1 MMKKKSDKDDKPEEE
16 RDISQTMTNSPN
28 SVQAA
33 RDAYV
38 YYAPPAPSFVRPAFN
53 VSAPVTSYPGLVRLD
68 LNLFQKT
75 TPAEDG
81 TIASDTFLPILAE
94 FENIPLSDGE
104 SGEVKEVWAQVRY
117 RNFDFLGIEMAR
129 VNSGCWVEQGV
140 PDISFPLRTP
150 RYLVLGGWRFVRKGE
165 TPKNEIAIFE
175 FDRNLHRAIEKTHL
189 PGPRHVLIERMRY
202 VVQVALTSNGHHEQS
217 CEYEFQ
223 LTIFGPTGYSIK
235 CVKWPRT
242 SAEGRLTADG

>member
-1 MMKKKSDKDDKPEEE
+1 MSKSSE
-16 RDISQTMTNSPN
+16 RDKVPQHSESDSDDISVSQTITNSPN

-38 YYAPPAPSFVRPAFN
+38 YYAPPAPSFVRPAFI
-53 VSAPVTSYPGLVRLD
+53 VSVPVTSYPGLVRLD

-75 TPAEDG
+75 KPAEDG
-81 TIASDTFLPILAE
+81 TMPSDTYLPILAE
-94 FENIPLSDGE
+94 FENLPLSDGQ
-104 SGEVKEVWAQVRY
+104 SGEVEEVWAQIRY

-129 VNSGCWVEQGV
+129 VNSGCWIEQGV

-150 RYLVLGGWRFVRKGE
+150 RYLVLGGWRLIKGE
-165 TPKNEIAIFE
+165 NPKNEIAVFE
-175 FDRNLHRAIEKTHL
+175 FDKNVHRAVERTHL
-189 PGPRHVLIERMRY
+189 PGPRHVLIDRMRY

-223 LTIFGPTGYSIK
+223 LTIFGPTGYSIN
-235 CVKWPRT
+235 CVKRP
-242 SAEGRLTADG
+242 SLS